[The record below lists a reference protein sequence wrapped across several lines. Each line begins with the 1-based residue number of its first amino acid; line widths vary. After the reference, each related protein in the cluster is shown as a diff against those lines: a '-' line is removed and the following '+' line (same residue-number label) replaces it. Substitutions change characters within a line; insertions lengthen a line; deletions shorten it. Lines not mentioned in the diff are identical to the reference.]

1 MTQEEIAKYTDHLL
15 AEFYKDCQKQYNKDY
30 RQIDIVLSNGDFS
43 TLQNIMCEAIINNQ
57 NKLINKAC
65 EWLKKHYT
73 NYMIQ
78 DLSKYVE
85 DVCSFDIFSNSLVDD
100 FRKSMEE

>member
-1 MTQEEIAKYTDHLL
+1 MTQEEIVKYTDHLL
-15 AEFYKDCQKQYNKDY
+15 AEFYKDCQKQYNKDN

-57 NKLINKAC
+57 NKILDKAC
-65 EWLKKHYT
+65 SYLESVLEH
-73 NYMIQ
+73 
-78 DLSKYVE
+78 DLGYYGSRE
-85 DVCSFDIFSNSLVDD
+85 FADT